1 MNLSST
7 GLVEILKSACRIKAR
22 FLRAIEEQTQ
32 TGIFEILQLDNFDS
46 FRFEVG
52 IFVHLTKHRR
62 GKFG

>member
-7 GLVEILKSACRIKAR
+7 GLVDILKSACRIKAR
-22 FLRAIEEQTQ
+22 FLKATEEQTQ
-32 TGIFEILQLDNFDS
+32 TGIFEKMRWDHFKS
-46 FRFEVG
+46 FHFEVG

>member
-22 FLRAIEEQTQ
+22 FLKAIDEQTQ
-32 TGIFEILQLDNFDS
+32 TGIFGSLLSENFYS
-46 FRFEVG
+46 FDFEVG